1 MHGVCC
7 LNQFK
12 FGVCWKLLLLLISE
26 PNFCLGKLYKP
37 EKKEEKMEKKKKVRR
52 EQKERA
58 REFVSIGRR
67 RENEERERE
76 REFNFSMTEG

>member
-37 EKKEEKMEKKKKVRR
+37 EKKEEKMEKKKKR
-52 EQKERA
+52 
-58 REFVSIGRR
+58 
-67 RENEERERE
+67 
-76 REFNFSMTEG
+76 

>member
-52 EQKERA
+52 EQERERA
-58 REFVSIGRR
+58 REFVCIGRR
-67 RENEERERE
+67 EKEKRERERE
-76 REFNFSMTEG
+76 RESLILV

>member
-52 EQKERA
+52 EQKGRA
-58 REFVSIGRR
+58 R
-67 RENEERERE
+67 ERERE
-76 REFNFSMTEG
+76 RESERVCEYRKKERE

>member
-37 EKKEEKMEKKKKVRR
+37 EKKEEKMEKKKS
-52 EQKERA
+52 KERA
-58 REFVSIGRR
+58 KGESKR
-67 RENEERERE
+67 ERERE
-76 REFNFSMTEG
+76 RERESL